1 MVNHFNME
9 TDVGTFYV
17 SNPFALAIEDVAKK
31 IPCVKAPQDTAI
43 GIIEPTDALNSAN
56 EIIGEILGAMEK
68 EGTMSRTVT
77 AYKNITLEEMR
88 ESIENWEIYE
98 KVEGNSEIINM
109 LRTEI
114 SMLMDKVSSLERNI
128 TPLLS
133 NIASPTTPEIVL
145 VEEMS
150 KETAKEK
157 LLDYIRGHKKT
168 DIVEL
173 HKNIHCDIRLL
184 VEIIDELRMEGKIRE
199 D

>member
-1 MVNHFNME
+1 MVNPFNME

-31 IPCVKAPQDTAI
+31 IPSVKPPQDTAI
-43 GIIEPTDALNSAN
+43 GIIEPTDALNPAN

-88 ESIENWEIYE
+88 VSIENWEIYE

-173 HKNIHCDIRLL
+173 HKIIHCDIILL

>member
-1 MVNHFNME
+1 MINYFNTE

-17 SNPFALAIEDVAKK
+17 YNPFALAIENVAKK
-31 IPCVKAPQDTAI
+31 IPSVQLPQDTAI
-43 GIIEPTDALNSAN
+43 GIIEPTDALNPSN

-68 EGTMSRTVT
+68 EEIMSRTVT
-77 AYKNITLEEMR
+77 AYKNIIPEETR

-114 SMLMDKVSSLERNI
+114 SMLMDKVASLEKNI

-133 NIASPTTPEIVL
+133 NIASSTTPEIVL

-184 VEIIDELRMEGKIRE
+184 VEIIDELRIEGKIRE

>member
-17 SNPFALAIEDVAKK
+17 SNPFALIIEDVAKK
-31 IPCVKAPQDTAI
+31 IPSVKAPQDTAI
-43 GIIEPTDALNSAN
+43 GIVEPTDALNPAN

-68 EGTMSRTVT
+68 EGPMSRTVT

-157 LLDYIRGHKKT
+157 LLDYIREHKKT

-173 HKNIHCDIRLL
+173 HNNIHCDIGPL

>member
-1 MVNHFNME
+1 MINYFNME

-17 SNPFALAIEDVAKK
+17 YNPFALAIEDVAKK
-31 IPCVKAPQDTAI
+31 IPSVQLPQDTAI
-43 GIIEPTDALNSAN
+43 GIIEPTDALNPSN

-68 EGTMSRTVT
+68 EEIMSRTVT
-77 AYKNITLEEMR
+77 AYKNIIPEETR

-114 SMLMDKVSSLERNI
+114 SMLMDKVASLEKNI

-133 NIASPTTPEIVL
+133 NIASSTTPEIVL

-150 KETAKEK
+150 KETAKEN

-184 VEIIDELRMEGKIRE
+184 VKIIDELRIEGKIRE

>member
-1 MVNHFNME
+1 MVNPFNME

-31 IPCVKAPQDTAI
+31 IPSVKTPQDTAI
-43 GIIEPTDALNSAN
+43 GIIEPTDALNPAN

-88 ESIENWEIYE
+88 GSIENWEIYE
-98 KVEGNSEIINM
+98 KVEGNSEIIHM

-173 HKNIHCDIRLL
+173 HKNIHCDIILL